1 MTSLQSSYRNW
12 VVMAGQ
18 DDENEEGVDDAV
30 IAEAYDRVNEL
41 ATQLAKETEDTRK
54 GAKAQKLSSQPV
66 QSALLNFLKE
76 GARYALEGDGQ
87 HVGFLG
93 AMKPYLNRL
102 SGQQRFQ
109 QLRTHIQT
117 LEADSLEEATQV
129 KLARRLDRAQRA
141 ADSDDEGVSDNED
154 DQEAEGE
161 EDGAVGSAS
170 DTTAVGAYVVFK
182 QHLEENQPRS
192 TAKSPRAKTQKK
204 PMPRKALRDDF
215 SDEEESGFRD
225 EMEEDEGDEDEDE
238 GEDESTTS
246 GGRRRGKSR
255 GSSSSSRS
263 STANRPSMLESVVED
278 DNEEPEPFSDDDE
291 SVVSNGSKVGD
302 KRNKSYGS
310 TSSKARKKARGG
322 ALVSPV
328 PAADA
333 DSGVSDEDEMALPS
347 NLKLKG
353 RSFEM
358 PASQDY

>member
-1 MTSLQSSYRNW
+1 MSCCGGSPFTSTPRLPYFPTYLLTYIHPDP
-12 VVMAGQ
+12 A
-18 DDENEEGVDDAV
+18 
-30 IAEAYDRVNEL
+30 L
-41 ATQLAKETEDTRK
+41 A
-54 GAKAQKLSSQPV
+54 
-66 QSALLNFLKE
+66 
-76 GARYALEGDGQ
+76 
-87 HVGFLG
+87 
-93 AMKPYLNRL
+93 
-102 SGQQRFQ
+102 
-109 QLRTHIQT
+109 QT

-129 KLARRLDRAQRA
+129 KLARRFDRAQRA

-238 GEDESTTS
+238 DESTTS
-246 GGRRRGKSR
+246 SGRRRGKSR
-255 GSSSSSRS
+255 GSSSSRS

-278 DNEEPEPFSDDDE
+278 DNEEPEPFSDDGE

-333 DSGVSDEDEMALPS
+333 DSGDSDVSVVVRYISKYLNALAP
-347 NLKLKG
+347 LTMEHRTPIVTPHPQRTTG
-353 RSFEM
+353 H
-358 PASQDY
+358 